1 MVRRRGCNN
10 FGSSI
15 TGPDIVCP
23 ARPVSGP
30 PCSYQTMRLAKIARL
45 LGGCSANSLKLH
57 GDRFEVAFSWPGWSN
72 CLAMSNDH

>member
-1 MVRRRGCNN
+1 
-10 FGSSI
+10 
-15 TGPDIVCP
+15 
-23 ARPVSGP
+23 
-30 PCSYQTMRLAKIARL
+30 MRLAKIARL